1 MLAGPAGLLRVSSKG
16 KRMSIQNPIR
26 VMLVDDHKT
35 MLWGLEKLLA
45 AAQPAMEVVATASD
59 IGSALA
65 LVNTLTP
72 DVIVL
77 DVGLGGVCS
86 VDFLP
91 ALMANGVTRVMMF
104 SGTHDQEVLSRAVRS
119 GARGVLGKEATGEQ
133 LIDAVAR
140 VHRGEL
146 CLDQT
151 LLSSMLGALIKPA
164 PAHDPEAARIASL
177 TQKERKIIAMMVEG
191 NGALNK
197 AIAQKAFIS
206 EQTLRNHLTSIYSKL
221 DVANRLELYVY
232 AVKHELATP
241 ANAGA

>member
-1 MLAGPAGLLRVSSKG
+1 MSS
-16 KRMSIQNPIR
+16 QNPIR

-35 MLWGLEKLLA
+35 MLWGSEKLVSG
-45 AAQPAMEVVATASD
+45 AQPPMEVVATASD

-77 DVGLGGVCS
+77 DIDLGGVCS

-91 ALMANGVTRVMMF
+91 ALTANGVTRALMF
-104 SGTHDQEVLSRAVRS
+104 SGTHDQDVLSRAVRS
-119 GARGVLGKEATGEQ
+119 GARGVVGKEASAEQ
-133 LIDAVAR
+133 LIDTVAR

-151 LLSSMLGALIKPA
+151 LLGSMLGALIRPA
-164 PAHDPEAARIASL
+164 PAPDPEAGRIASL
-177 TQKERKIIAMMVEG
+177 TQKERKIIVMMVEG

-221 DVANRLELYVY
+221 NVANRLELYVY
-232 AVKHELATP
+232 AVKHGLATP
-241 ANAGA
+241 MDAG

>member
-1 MLAGPAGLLRVSSKG
+1 
-16 KRMSIQNPIR
+16 MSNQNPIR

-35 MLWGLEKLLA
+35 MLWGLEKLLSG
-45 AAQPAMEVVATASD
+45 AQPPMEVVATASD
-59 IGSALA
+59 IGSAMA

-72 DVIVL
+72 DVVVL
-77 DVGLGGVCS
+77 DIDLGGVCS

-91 ALMANGVTRVMMF
+91 ALTANGVTRALMF

-119 GARGVLGKEATGEQ
+119 GARGVIGKEASAEQ
-133 LIDAVAR
+133 LIDTVAR

-151 LLSSMLGALIKPA
+151 LLSSMLGTLIKPA
-164 PAHDPEAARIASL
+164 PSPDPEAVRIASL
-177 TQKERKIIAMMVEG
+177 TVKERKIVVMMVEG

-197 AIAQKAFIS
+197 EIAQRAFIS

-232 AVKHELATP
+232 ATRHGIATP
-241 ANAGA
+241 MNSGA

>member
-1 MLAGPAGLLRVSSKG
+1 MSS
-16 KRMSIQNPIR
+16 QNPIR

-35 MLWGLEKLLA
+35 MLWGLEKLVSG
-45 AAQPAMEVVATASD
+45 AQPPMEVVATASD

-77 DVGLGGVCS
+77 DIDLGGVCS

-91 ALMANGVTRVMMF
+91 ALTANGVTRALMF
-104 SGTHDQEVLSRAVRS
+104 SGTHDQDVLSRAVRS
-119 GARGVLGKEATGEQ
+119 GARGVVGKEASAEQ
-133 LIDAVAR
+133 LIDTVAR

-151 LLSSMLGALIKPA
+151 LLGSMLGALIRPA
-164 PAHDPEAARIASL
+164 PAPDPEAGRIASL
-177 TQKERKIIAMMVEG
+177 TQKERKIIVMMVEG

-221 DVANRLELYVY
+221 NVANRLELYVY
-232 AVKHELATP
+232 AVKHGLATP
-241 ANAGA
+241 MDAG